1 MRIGTGIRQLL
12 ALTATGFAVAACR
25 PLSETRPRSL
35 ESQMPGSA
43 AEEGS
48 YLIRTDFSN
57 QAAWLATLETVV
69 ARHGI
74 FKGDFHIV
82 DDPSYAGLTKAEIV
96 RRLGPEFEQTFLFV
110 ADSTTLSH
118 PDRPVLVVDLW
129 EGTLNEFRAV
139 PAEVAAIQINLAL
152 ANMDF
157 EEFAGSADADGIF
170 RGFGP

>member
-1 MRIGTGIRQLL
+1 MRMGTGIRQLL
-12 ALTATGFAVAACR
+12 ALGAAAFAVTACPPQSDAR
-25 PLSETRPRSL
+25 SRSL
-35 ESQMPGSA
+35 ETPMSRSA
-43 AEEGS
+43 DEEGS

-82 DDPSYAGLTKAEIV
+82 DDPSYAGITKAEIV
-96 RRLGPEFEQTFLFV
+96 RRLGPGFEQTFLFV

-139 PAEVAAIQINLAL
+139 PAEVAAIQINLSL

-157 EEFAGSADADGIF
+157 EEFAEAADGDGIF
-170 RGFGP
+170 RGF

>member
-1 MRIGTGIRQLL
+1 MRVGIDFRQLVAL
-12 ALTATGFAVAACR
+12 AATAFAAAACR
-25 PLSETRPRSL
+25 PLSDSRTRSL
-35 ESQMPGSA
+35 ETQMPRSA

-48 YLIRTDFSN
+48 YLIRTDFSTP
-57 QAAWLATLETVV
+57 AAWLSTLETVV

-82 DDPSYAGLTKAEIV
+82 DDPAYAGATKEEIV

-110 ADSTTLSH
+110 ADSTTLAH

-157 EEFAGSADADGIF
+157 EEFAGAADPDGIF
-170 RGFGP
+170 RGF

>member
-1 MRIGTGIRQLL
+1 M
-12 ALTATGFAVAACR
+12 
-25 PLSETRPRSL
+25 PR
-35 ESQMPGSA
+35 SA

-57 QAAWLATLETVV
+57 QGAWLSTLETVV

-74 FKGDFHIV
+74 FEGAFHIV
-82 DDPSYAGLTKAEIV
+82 DDPGYTGATVEEIV

-129 EGTLNEFRAV
+129 EGSLNEFRAI
-139 PAEVAAIQINLAL
+139 PSEVAAIQINLAI

-157 EEFAGSADADGIF
+157 EEFAGAADADGIF
-170 RGFGP
+170 RGF

>member
-1 MRIGTGIRQLL
+1 MRAGVHLRQLV
-12 ALTATGFAVAACR
+12 AIGAAACSIAACR
-25 PLSETRPRSL
+25 PLSDSRPRSL
-35 ESQMPGSA
+35 ETLMPRSA

-74 FKGDFHIV
+74 FKGAFHIV
-82 DDPSYAGLTKAEIV
+82 DDPAYAGATKEDIV
-96 RRLGPEFEQTFLFV
+96 RRLGSEFEQTFLFV
-110 ADSTTLSH
+110 ADSTTLAH

-157 EEFAGSADADGIF
+157 EEFAGAADPDGIF
-170 RGFGP
+170 RGF